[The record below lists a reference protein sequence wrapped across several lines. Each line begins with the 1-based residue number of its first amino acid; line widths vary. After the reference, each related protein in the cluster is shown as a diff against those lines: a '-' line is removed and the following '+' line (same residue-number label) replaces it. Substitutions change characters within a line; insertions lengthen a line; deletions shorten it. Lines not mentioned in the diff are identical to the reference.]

1 MNVVGKYRYHMDSAA
16 ELGHITLIVD
26 IILVGRTKIITL
38 HSGVW
43 LKNATD
49 RRIAFRLHVPI
60 SSLVAPVGSSNGQQL
75 ASDSILGPLEPCEG
89 AFEHEGRMILCFGML
104 RDPRDPP
111 KGGITPL

>member
-1 MNVVGKYRYHMDSAA
+1 MSVVGKYRYYMDSA
-16 ELGHITLIVD
+16 EERGHLPIIVD

-49 RRIAFRLHVPI
+49 RRLAIRLHVPI

-89 AFEHEGRMILCFGML
+89 VLL
-104 RDPRDPP
+104 RVQEL
-111 KGGITPL
+111 GCTQN